1 LIGSGRPNGPHA
13 PSLSERYPARQ
24 RRPAPV
30 RSGGLPIGVETREE
44 IVLRRFMPVGVLLM
58 ALMFAAC
65 GSGKPALS
73 SPDEI
78 ITKGIAATGE
88 AKSLHLDVTVSGS
101 VSIPDTGGTFDLAGT
116 TVGGDF
122 DIANDHARLTFKVPG
137 LMGLSGEAIQIG
149 TDSFIKTSLTGP
161 KYTKST
167 VEDTGVA
174 LDPGAAI
181 DQVGDFLDK
190 EGVTAEKRDDVDC
203 GDRDCYQVRLTIPSS
218 VLNEA
223 GGGAG
228 VDLGQYLGDGLVLD
242 LQFDRETLR
251 LAQIATDIDAGEVGT
266 FGLVI
271 TISGYDATVEVSPPP
286 PDQVTEGG
294 EGLSF

>member
-1 LIGSGRPNGPHA
+1 MAHMSLRRMSAILHASAAPNRLVGR
-13 PSLSERYPARQ
+13 
-24 RRPAPV
+24 
-30 RSGGLPIGVETREE
+30 LPIGARTWEE

-58 ALMFAAC
+58 ALTIAAC
-65 GSGKPALS
+65 GSGKPALT
-73 SPDEI
+73 DANEI

-88 AKSLHLDVTVSGS
+88 AKSLHLDLTVTGS
-101 VSIPDTGGTFDLAGT
+101 ITIAETGGTFDLAGT
-116 TVGGDF
+116 TAGGDF
-122 DIANDHARLTFKVPG
+122 DIANDRARLTFELPG
-137 LMGLSGEAIQIG
+137 LMHLSGEAIQIG
-149 TDSFIKTSLTGP
+149 TDSFVKTSLTGL
-161 KYTKST
+161 KYVKST
-167 VEDTGVA
+167 AEDTGVP
-174 LDPGAAI
+174 LDPSAAI

-190 EGVTAEKRDDVDC
+190 NGVTAEKRDDVDC

-266 FGLVI
+266 FGLLI

-286 PDQVTEGG
+286 SDQVTEGG
-294 EGLSF
+294 DLPF